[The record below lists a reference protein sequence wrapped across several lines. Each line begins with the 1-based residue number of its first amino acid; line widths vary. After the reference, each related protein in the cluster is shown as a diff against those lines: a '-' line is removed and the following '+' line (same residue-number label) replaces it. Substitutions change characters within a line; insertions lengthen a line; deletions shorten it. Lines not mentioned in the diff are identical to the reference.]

1 MLGCWLGCG
10 IVAAQEQKLKSEDVI
25 ARHLAALGS
34 AEARAAA
41 KHRLAMGQVTMVNRV
56 GGSVNI
62 QGEVNLITA
71 GPKLR
76 FAMRFPSNDY
86 AYEDLAYDGDQL
98 KTALLPQTGKRSNLA
113 QFFNSQPL
121 LVKEGL
127 LGGALTM
134 GWSFLHI
141 EQLQPKLNYRGL
153 KKINGR
159 QLHELSYT
167 ARKGN
172 DGMRIEMH
180 FDPETFRHV
189 RTNYH
194 YEIGSRLQSS
204 RNPDESASRQ
214 DSLFDLTESFDDFR
228 LVEGLTLPHK
238 YKLQL
243 SVQTQ
248 NGSLLRDWSFEFDRI
263 SQQEIPDDQLFIIK

>member
-1 MLGCWLGCG
+1 
-10 IVAAQEQKLKSEDVI
+10 
-25 ARHLAALGS
+25 
-34 AEARAAA
+34 
-41 KHRLAMGQVTMVNRV
+41 
-56 GGSVNI
+56 
-62 QGEVNLITA
+62 
-71 GPKLR
+71 
-76 FAMRFPSNDY
+76 
-86 AYEDLAYDGDQL
+86 
-98 KTALLPQTGKRSNLA
+98 
-113 QFFNSQPL
+113 
-121 LVKEGL
+121 
-127 LGGALTM
+127 
-134 GWSFLHI
+134 
-141 EQLQPKLNYRGL
+141 
-153 KKINGR
+153 
-159 QLHELSYT
+159 
-167 ARKGN
+167 
-172 DGMRIEMH
+172 MH